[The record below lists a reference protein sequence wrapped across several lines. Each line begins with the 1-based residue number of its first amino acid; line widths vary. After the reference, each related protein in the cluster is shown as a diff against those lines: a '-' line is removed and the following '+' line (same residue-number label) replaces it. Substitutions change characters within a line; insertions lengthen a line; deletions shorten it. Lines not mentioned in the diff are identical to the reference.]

1 MIERKFIKQ
10 KPERKQE
17 QITDLKDLP
26 QDQEIAK
33 KTFQEKINQNLKRVF
48 NKTKNLLEEI
58 VGPSREKLLK
68 IFKQGGFDEKIEL
81 IKKQISEL
89 EEKTKRKIES
99 LESLTDVLDNFDDV
113 LDDFDKD
120 LESIEK
126 QISDLEKEIKKEV
139 EFFDI
144 YDQEQYEKESYEQL
158 VERIANALQSLEE
171 QKDQIE
177 KIGLLSKVGILAD
190 SRYIENQQIDII
202 KTTDNEYKL
211 YFKLTEE
218 HYKKIL
224 NKYSENEKTSLVY
237 KDNKDNNKRFLV
249 SEALKKEIN
258 GVIIKIANG
267 IKFGDKT
274 LSALGLVE
282 ITIQQNNN
290 TQLTPQE
297 ITQKINKILT
307 EELEIESGLYLPTKE
322 AELQYKIARY
332 KWHHKTKEV
341 PSDIDKRLKRKEV
354 APGYFTFVEEGK
366 HKEYQKISRYAIYHF
381 IYSIDNLPQIIQ
393 AGGLLSSHER
403 YHRGLLI
410 HGSST
415 GIDFST
421 GGADS
426 VFTTIITEDKAKI
439 ENLPL
444 IKSIIVFDPSLLD
457 RTDWYTYDRDRYG
470 STNPDVFNDRL
481 NPEELL
487 NKINQLK
494 CTGSEQ
500 MFRCGIS
507 IDKFKAIV
515 CPYEDE
521 AIKIGNYL
529 HKAGITEINGQ
540 SVDDM
545 IIIAKKLIDL
555 IDISEG
561 KLENVK
567 TVRSLLE
574 KQ

>member
-17 QITDLKDLP
+17 QIEKQKQITDLKDLP
-26 QDQEIAK
+26 PDQEIVK
-33 KTFQEKINQNLKRVF
+33 KTFQEKINQNLKRAL
-48 NKTKNLLEEI
+48 NKAKNLLEEI
-58 VGPSREKLLK
+58 YGSSREKLLK
-68 IFKQGGFDEKIEL
+68 IFKQGGFDEKIEF

-99 LESLTDVLDNFDDV
+99 LESLTDVLD
-113 LDDFDKD
+113 DFDKD

-126 QISDLEKEIKKEV
+126 QISEFEKEIKKEV

-144 YDQEQYEKESYEQL
+144 YDQEQYGKESYEQL
-158 VERIANALQSLEE
+158 VERIANALQRLEE
-171 QKDQIE
+171 QKEQME
-177 KIGLLSKVGILAD
+177 KIGLLPKVGILAD

-202 KTTDNEYKL
+202 KTTNNEYKL

-237 KDNKDNNKRFLV
+237 KDNNKSFLV

-267 IKFGDKT
+267 IKFKDKT

-282 ITIQQNNN
+282 ITIQQDNN

-322 AELQYKIARY
+322 AEREYKIARY

-381 IYSIDNLPQIIQ
+381 IYSIDTLPQIIQ

-403 YHRGLLI
+403 YRRGLLI

-415 GIDFST
+415 GIDFTT

-426 VFTTIITEDKAKI
+426 VFTKIINEDTAKI

-444 IKSIIVFDPSLLD
+444 IKSLIVFDPSLLD
-457 RTDWYTYDRDRYG
+457 RTDWYTYDSDRYG

-494 CTGSEQ
+494 CPGNEQ

-521 AIKIGNYL
+521 AIKIRNYL
-529 HKAGITEINGQ
+529 YEVGITEINGQ

-545 IIIAKKLIDL
+545 IIIAEKLIDL